1 MDTTVRSETDR
12 PVARTAKRPAAAGTA
27 TAAKT
32 GPAAGGIVRGDDGA
46 KLRVLLMLEIHEGSQ
61 ERFLDAYES
70 IRAQVAA
77 VPGHLR
83 DQLCQSIEDPT
94 QWLITSEWA
103 GTDEYLEW
111 VDSVEH
117 QEMVKPLHGCVRG
130 TRSLRFAVARETGH
144 PEHDAHQ
151 NKHQSQNQNQG
162 RNEQARPAGP
172 QKSADGIT
180 RAALSFPV
188 KPGSEAK
195 VAEILAAYDP
205 PDPHVDASTTLHRT
219 SVFLHGNQVVRA
231 IEIQGDMR
239 AALAHVARQPQV
251 RAAEEALNPFL
262 VEARDLDDPEAARQF
277 FMSAALAEAFRG
289 ASPDAAKAGT
299 THRAA
304 FRYPVR
310 PGAAE
315 EAAKLLAEHD
325 KAALAEPNG
334 LLLASSIYV
343 RQDILVRVVDLREPV
358 DADPAIALGVDRS
371 GPAPLARLLDF
382 DFDAGPAGDAG
393 LARLRAACTMTPVTD
408 RRAADAR

>member
-1 MDTTVRSETDR
+1 MDTTVRSQTDR
-12 PVARTAKRPAAAGTA
+12 HVDRSAPRSPAAGP
-27 TAAKT
+27 KS
-32 GPAAGGIVRGDDGA
+32 GPAADGLVRGDDGA

-103 GTDEYLEW
+103 GSDEYLEW
-111 VDSVEH
+111 VDSAEH

-130 TRSLRFAVARETGH
+130 TRSLRFAVARETSH
-144 PEHDAHQ
+144 SEHEATAGRTQQKPQPKQPKQQQ
-151 NKHQSQNQNQG
+151 N
-162 RNEQARPAGP
+162 RPAGP

-188 KPGSEAK
+188 KPGSESK

-219 SVFLHGNQVVRA
+219 SVFLHGTQVVRA

-310 PGAAE
+310 RGAAE

-325 KAALAEPNG
+325 KAALAEPDG